1 MKKSTIIATIDHV
14 IHHDVMQAYPSI
26 FTKDDVIKLLRD
38 VEGVLVQ
45 ESEFGEPAVTDESK
59 PILLNDGQVKS
70 LALCITDA
78 ICSYNDTQA
87 LISDYDLSMNYRE
100 VEIDSISFDDGN
112 IEDAVKEGINEWINN
127 NTNN

>member
-26 FTKDDVIKLLRD
+26 FTKEDVIKLLRD

-45 ESEFGEPAVTDESK
+45 ESECGEPADTDESK
-59 PILLNDGQVKS
+59 PILLNDGQVN
-70 LALCITDA
+70 ALTLHITDA
-78 ICSYNDTQA
+78 ICSHNDTQS
-87 LISDYDLSMNYRE
+87 LISDYDLSMSCRE
-100 VEIDSISFDDGN
+100 IEIDSITFDDGN
-112 IEDAVKEGINEWINN
+112 IEDVIKEGINEWIEN

>member
-45 ESEFGEPAVTDESK
+45 ESEFGEPADTVSNASTLSDE
-59 PILLNDGQVKS
+59 QVKS
-70 LALCITDA
+70 LTLHITDA
-78 ICSYNDTQA
+78 ICSHGDTQS
-87 LISDYDLSMNYRE
+87 LISDYDLSMSYRE

-112 IEDAVKEGINEWINN
+112 VEDVVKEGINEWINN